1 MCSTRPDELPVSGE
15 GVASICLNAIPSSGV
30 FANDAPMSIP
40 DFGSWVLYDDPVAE
54 LELRA
59 RELGP
64 AFFDLFCVLKP
75 LFHVSGKL
83 RVRDSLILLFGGWSS
98 CPLAPPK
105 HPLCRA
111 QLVANPRGVSV
122 L

>member
-1 MCSTRPDELPVSGE
+1 MCSTRPDELSVSE
-15 GVASICLNAIPSSGV
+15 ERVALVCLNAIPPFRV
-30 FANDAPMSIP
+30 LANDVPVSVP
-40 DFGSWVLYDDPVAE
+40 DLSGWVLYDDPIAE

-83 RVRDSLILLFGGWSS
+83 RV
-98 CPLAPPK
+98 
-105 HPLCRA
+105 
-111 QLVANPRGVSV
+111 
-122 L
+122 

>member
-1 MCSTRPDELPVSGE
+1 MDSTRPDEFSVSGE
-15 GVASICLNAIPSSGV
+15 GMARVCLNAIPSLGV
-30 FANDAPMSIP
+30 FANDVPMSIP
-40 DFGSWVLYDDPVAE
+40 DLSGWVLYDDPIAE

-83 RVRDSLILLFGGWSS
+83 RV
-98 CPLAPPK
+98 
-105 HPLCRA
+105 
-111 QLVANPRGVSV
+111 
-122 L
+122 